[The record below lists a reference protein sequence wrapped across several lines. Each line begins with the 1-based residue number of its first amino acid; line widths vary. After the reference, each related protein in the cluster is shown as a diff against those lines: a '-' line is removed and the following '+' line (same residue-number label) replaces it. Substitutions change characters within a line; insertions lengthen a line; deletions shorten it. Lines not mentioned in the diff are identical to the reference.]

1 MIAVNVAEKKFDP
14 NTEQRP
20 SAGPTEQKNVKTLS
34 SILNAISGV
43 IVIRGNTDRNVRAIR
58 YDSRQVKK
66 GDLFVA
72 VNGPDDRALG
82 FVDDA
87 VEAGAEVV
95 VLDDPAH
102 LPKKSG
108 STTFVL
114 VRDARGAMAEASAF
128 MFDYPARSL
137 EVYGVTGTNGK
148 TTVAHVLA
156 GLLNASGGRVGM
168 IGTFGKTID
177 GVTTPTGY
185 TTPEAPELMEIFA
198 EMREAGIGKVVMEVS
213 SHALTLKRVAGVRFA
228 GAIFTNITQDHLD
241 FHTSFQDYFNAKK
254 ILFDKLDANAT
265 AVVNIDDVHGAGMA
279 RDSHARIVR
288 YGHDQNADLR
298 IGDVHLRHDASSWIV
313 SLAGRPEGKSME
325 LRSRLLGGFNV
336 ANVTAACGMA
346 VAAGVAPESLPDLVA
361 AVEPVPGRME
371 TIPLHNGAVAIVDY
385 AHTPDALE
393 NLLQTV
399 REFLD
404 GGRLLLV
411 FGCGG
416 NRDRAK
422 RPLMG
427 EIAARLADCVVLTS
441 DNPRTE
447 DPELIIDEIEAGIA
461 AAGEEARG
469 KTERLTDRREAIA
482 AALREA
488 RPGDAVVIAGKG
500 HETYQIVGREQL
512 PFDDR
517 LVIREWIRETGI
529 SDTAN

>member
-1 MIAVNVAEKKFDP
+1 MK
-14 NTEQRP
+14 
-20 SAGPTEQKNVKTLS
+20 SLS

-43 IVIRGNTDRNVRAIR
+43 IVIRGNTDRTVRAIR
-58 YDSRQVKK
+58 YDSRQVGD

-87 VEAGAEVV
+87 VDAGAQVV

-114 VRDARGAMAEASAF
+114 VRDARQAMAEAAGF

-137 EVYGVTGTNGK
+137 EVYGITGTNGK
-148 TTVAHVLA
+148 TTVAHVLTS
-156 GLLNASGGRVGM
+156 LLNASGQRVGM

-198 EMREAGIGKVVMEVS
+198 EMREAGISKVVMEVS

-265 AVVNIDDVHGAGMA
+265 ALVNIDDVHGTGMA

-288 YGHDQNADLR
+288 YGHDENADLR
-298 IGDVHLRHDASSWIV
+298 IGDVHLGHGSSSWV
-313 SLAGRPEGKSME
+313 VTFSDKLGEEGLA
-325 LRSRLLGGFNV
+325 LRSSLLGGFNV
-336 ANVTAACGMA
+336 ANITAACGMA
-346 VAAGVAPESLPDLVA
+346 LAAGIDRVELTDLVA
-361 AVEPVPGRME
+361 RVEPVPGRME
-371 TIPLHNGAVAIVDY
+371 TIPLGNGTTAIVDY

-393 NLLQTV
+393 NLLRTV
-399 REFLD
+399 REFLE
-404 GGRLLLV
+404 GGRLIVV

-427 EIAARLADCVVLTS
+427 EIAARLADRVILTS

-447 DPELIIDEIEAGIA
+447 DPEAIITEIEEGIA
-461 AAGEEARG
+461 QAGEDVKG
-469 KTERLTDRREAIA
+469 DVERCADRREAIEV
-482 AALREA
+482 ALRDA
-488 RPGDAVVIAGKG
+488 HPGDAIVIAGKG
-500 HETYQIVGREQL
+500 HETYQIIGREHH

-517 LVIREWIRETGI
+517 LVVKEWIRQTGI
-529 SDTAN
+529 SDINY